1 MLGRLKFNIEPWVE
15 AMLDQVSPDVWSDSR
30 TQFID
35 PALGGGQFVASI
47 ERRLRDFGWSEN
59 DIANRVSGFENNQ
72 MRINYAKNKYS
83 LVGDYTAENFIEKDI
98 SMIENVVV
106 VGNPPY
112 NDGSAGRAPI
122 YDKFL
127 EKLVQINPEKVCF
140 IIPTNWFSQNHNKL
154 GKSVRSS
161 LKTLGVYKIV
171 LNPVT
176 LFSGVTVG
184 TCTVFCVK
192 DYAGK
197 VELENGETGEIIEI
211 NNFDEQILT
220 EFNPISLGLLNRL
233 KPFSPPVTYGGTD
246 KADKWRIMTS
256 YRKERFDL
264 EPLNI
269 LKVIEPNYK
278 SQGGYRMFTY
288 FDTEDQALEYVE
300 YYRSFWHSKLIKFI
314 MRRTRTSTTLD
325 NPQLR
330 WVPVPK
336 KIDHVFTDEEL
347 YLIFNL
353 TQEEIEVVEDDARKY
368 N

>member
-1 MLGRLKFNIEPWVE
+1 MSITLRVFSNMHIKNEVANVKCGEWIVLENSVSRMRWRSYFKKQNIDEE
-15 AMLDQVSPDVWSDSR
+15 
-30 TQFID
+30 
-35 PALGGGQFVASI
+35 
-47 ERRLRDFGWSEN
+47 
-59 DIANRVSGFENNQ
+59 
-72 MRINYAKNKYS
+72 S
-83 LVGDYTAENFIEKDI
+83 LNITYITAEEYFNL
-98 SMIENVVV
+98 SMKFGVV

-127 EKLVQINPEKVCF
+127 EKLVQLDPEKVCF

-184 TCTVFCVK
+184 TCTAFCVK
-192 DYAGK
+192 DYVGK

-220 EFNPISLGLLNRL
+220 EFNPISFGLLNRL
-233 KPFSPPVTYGGTD
+233 KPSSPPVTYGGTD

-264 EPLNI
+264 EPLNV

-288 FDTEDQALEYVE
+288 FDTEDQALEHVE

-347 YLIFNL
+347 YLTFSL
-353 TQEEIEVVEDDARKY
+353 TQDEIKVIEDEAAKY

>member
-15 AMLDQVSPDVWSDSR
+15 DMLDRISPEVWTNSQ
-30 TQFID
+30 TKFID
-35 PALGGGQFVASI
+35 PAFGGGQFVASI
-47 ERRLRDFGWSEN
+47 ERRLREAGISDN
-59 DIANRVSGFENNQ
+59 DIARQVVGFENSQ
-72 MRINYAKNKYS
+72 MRVNFAKNKYS
-83 LVGDYTAENFIEKDI
+83 LVGSYSAENFIEKDM

-127 EKLVQINPEKVCF
+127 EKLAEINPEKVCF

-154 GKSVRSS
+154 GKTVRTN
-161 LKTLGVYKIV
+161 LKALGVYKIV

-184 TCTVFCVK
+184 TCTVFCTK
-192 DYAGK
+192 SYQGK
-197 VELENGETGEIIEI
+197 IELENGETGETIEI
-211 NNFDEQILT
+211 KNFDEQILT
-220 EFNPISLGLLNRL
+220 EFNPVSLELLNRL
-233 KPFSPPVTYGGTD
+233 KPVTSPVTYGGTH

-264 EPLNI
+264 EPLNT

-288 FDTEDQALEYVE
+288 FDTEDQALEHVE
-300 YYRSFWHSKLIKFI
+300 YHRSFWHSKLVKFI

-330 WVPVPK
+330 WVPILK
-336 KIDHVFTDEEL
+336 NIDHVFTDNEL
-347 YLIFNL
+347 YSIFNL
-353 TQEEIEVVEDDARKY
+353 TQEEIKVVEDDAAKY